1 MDSLASSSGN
11 NECNCIIEK
20 LLLKSF
26 GSNTFIEK
34 QNIINNGRPTP
45 TLQDLKSKCK
55 NNFRYFNP
63 SYYNTNKWLSGCQKT
78 QKLYCWPCI
87 LFSHESNTWSKYGCS
102 DLNNYHN
109 LKHRHEIN
117 RSHIESLITLK
128 KFGNIRIETCLSDA
142 YKQSIEKHNESVKNN
157 RYVLSR
163 LIDATC
169 FLAKQELSFRG
180 HDEQVTSINRGNYV
194 ELIHLLGTLDPK
206 LSGHLSTSTVFS
218 GLSGDIQNDLIQS
231 ISNVLLKTIKNEIE
245 HTNFVSIIMDETT
258 DIMSKSQLSTI
269 LRYVTNE
276 GVEERFLG
284 FVDVSHDRS
293 AKCLAEHVFRL
304 LNEYKC
310 IDKLVAQTYDGAA
323 VMSGQ
328 HNGLQ
333 TLVRSKCK
341 NAIFVHCYAH
351 KLNLILK
358 QSVDYIKECKIF
370 FTTLS
375 GLSSFFSKS
384 TKRIHA
390 LDQEVRK
397 RFPSVAPTRW
407 NYNSRLIEMMSEYRE
422 EVLNLMNSIVENGE
436 KWDSETLLCAKGFC
450 HTIQDFDFNFLL
462 IIFGNILPRATIL
475 FNIIQTKIF
484 DVTYCNKKIFDFL
497 NHLKNMKNDFDR
509 VWLKSEQYHTDLPLR
524 SKRQRV
530 AEVSV
535 DRKTNYQRLYF
546 EIIDV
551 LISKT
556 NERFTEITQLTFFSL
571 LDFSKFEQYINKFPT
586 NAMDSL
592 KDKYG
597 AYFDF
602 AILRSEL
609 SIIYSSTE
617 FHKVNIHELWM
628 YLKSTGLS
636 DSLPQVTKLASLIVT
651 IPASSAGAERSFSCL
666 KRIKT
671 HLRNSQSQNR
681 LSDLSLLTI
690 EKRLLTTI
698 QNQNS
703 FYDNVIDDF
712 TKKTRRIDLI
722 YK

>member
-1 MDSLASSSGN
+1 MDSSASPSGN

-55 NNFRYFNP
+55 NNFRFFNP
-63 SYYNTNKWLSGCQKT
+63 SYYNTNKWLSGCQKS

-142 YKQSIEKHNESVKNN
+142 YKLSIEKHNESVKNN

-180 HDEQVTSINRGNYV
+180 RDEQVTSINRGNYV
-194 ELIHLLGTLDPK
+194 ELIHLMGTLDPK
-206 LSGHLSTSTVFS
+206 LSEHLSTST
-218 GLSGDIQNDLIQS
+218 
-231 ISNVLLKTIKNEIE
+231 IE

-390 LDQEVRK
+390 LDQEVKK

-407 NYNSRLIEMMSEYRE
+407 NYNSRLIEMISEYRE

-436 KWDSETLLCAKGFC
+436 KWD
-450 HTIQDFDFNFLL
+450 N
-462 IIFGNILPRATIL
+462 
-475 FNIIQTKIF
+475 
-484 DVTYCNKKIFDFL
+484 
-497 NHLKNMKNDFDR
+497 
-509 VWLKSEQYHTDLPLR
+509 
-524 SKRQRV
+524 
-530 AEVSV
+530 
-535 DRKTNYQRLYF
+535 
-546 EIIDV
+546 
-551 LISKT
+551 
-556 NERFTEITQLTFFSL
+556 
-571 LDFSKFEQYINKFPT
+571 FSKFEQYINKFPT
-586 NAMDSL
+586 NSMDSL

-597 AYFDF
+597 EYFDF

-617 FHKVNIHELWM
+617 FHKVNIHELWILRSYTM
-628 YLKSTGLS
+628 DRVIRTIYEANITVGPH
-636 DSLPQVTKLASLIVT
+636 LPQVTKLTSLIVT
-651 IPASSAGAERSFSCL
+651 IPATSAGTEHSFSCL

-681 LSDLSLLTI
+681 LSDLSLLAI
-690 EKRLLTTI
+690 EKRLLTTV
-698 QNQNS
+698 QNQNL

-712 TKKTRRIDLI
+712 TKKTRRIDLL

>member
-1 MDSLASSSGN
+1 MVKTGDTLKVFYPNIIHVTCVAHMLNRVVEKSPSRIQLYKEMLPGLPLPPEPVITRWGTWIEAVIFNTNNYEGIKSVIEKLDNDSSASVDNCKKMFKLPTVKNDLTFIKINFSGLIRAITNLEDTKLTLLQSLDITKNIISELSNIQGDKGSIIKNKIFQLYQKNKGFQVLEQIGLIISGN
-11 NECNCIIEK
+11 NEIQIPENFNPCFVANMKYAPLTSVDVERSFSLYKHILSGRSAEIIIPLSCFGLGSIKDIKKPLYNTRFE
-20 LLLKSF
+20 LIFTRNTDDDALFLKK
-26 GSNTFIEK
+26 NIQTTAAT
-34 QNIINNGRPTP
+34 QNIKAKP
-45 TLQDLKSKCK
+45 
-55 NNFRYFNP
+55 
-63 SYYNTNKWLSGCQKT
+63 
-78 QKLYCWPCI
+78 
-87 LFSHESNTWSKYGCS
+87 
-102 DLNNYHN
+102 
-109 LKHRHEIN
+109 
-117 RSHIESLITLK
+117 
-128 KFGNIRIETCLSDA
+128 ETCLSDA

-169 FLAKQELSFRG
+169 FLAKQEFSFRG

-194 ELIHLLGTLDPK
+194 ELIHLMGTLDPK

-293 AKCLAEHVFRL
+293 AKCLAEHVFCL

-390 LDQEVRK
+390 LDQEVKK

-450 HTIQDFDFNFLL
+450 QTIQDFDFNFFL
-462 IIFGNILPRATIL
+462 IIFGNILPQATIL
-475 FNIIQTKIF
+475 FNIIQIKIF

-497 NHLKNMKNDFDR
+497 NYLKNMKNDFDR
-509 VWLKSEQYHTDLPLR
+509 VWLKSEQYHTDIPSR
-524 SKRQRV
+524 S
-530 AEVSV
+530 
-535 DRKTNYQRLYF
+535 
-546 EIIDV
+546 
-551 LISKT
+551 
-556 NERFTEITQLTFFSL
+556 
-571 LDFSKFEQYINKFPT
+571 
-586 NAMDSL
+586 
-592 KDKYG
+592 
-597 AYFDF
+597 
-602 AILRSEL
+602 
-609 SIIYSSTE
+609 
-617 FHKVNIHELWM
+617 
-628 YLKSTGLS
+628 
-636 DSLPQVTKLASLIVT
+636 
-651 IPASSAGAERSFSCL
+651 
-666 KRIKT
+666 
-671 HLRNSQSQNR
+671 
-681 LSDLSLLTI
+681 
-690 EKRLLTTI
+690 
-698 QNQNS
+698 
-703 FYDNVIDDF
+703 
-712 TKKTRRIDLI
+712 
-722 YK
+722 

>member
-1 MDSLASSSGN
+1 MHPGNTNLWKASKILLNQEINTIPPLCKDNQLVTSDAKK
-11 NECNCIIEK
+11 CNVFSEM
-20 LLLKSF
+20 LL
-26 GSNTFIEK
+26 NTFSVNQISNSNNDRRVLNFLDLPDYFVQKPMVHVTLNEIK
-34 QNIINNGRPTP
+34 IIIKKLPNKKAPGNDRITNIMFKKLPAIGLVLMTA
-45 TLQDLKSKCK
+45 L
-55 NNFRYFNP
+55 FNSLLRLEHFP
-63 SYYNTNKWLSGCQKT
+63 PKWKIAT
-78 QKLYCWPCI
+78 VI
-87 LFSHESNTWSKYGCS
+87 LV
-102 DLNNYHN
+102 
-109 LKHRHEIN
+109 
-117 RSHIESLITLK
+117 K
-128 KFGNIRIETCLSDA
+128 KPETCLSDA

-194 ELIHLLGTLDPK
+194 ELIHLMGTLDPK

-276 GVEERFLG
+276 GVEEKFLG

-293 AKCLAEHVFRL
+293 AKCLAEHVFCL

-323 VMSGQ
+323 VMSGH
-328 HNGLQ
+328 HN
-333 TLVRSKCK
+333 
-341 NAIFVHCYAH
+341 
-351 KLNLILK
+351 
-358 QSVDYIKECKIF
+358 
-370 FTTLS
+370 
-375 GLSSFFSKS
+375 
-384 TKRIHA
+384 
-390 LDQEVRK
+390 
-397 RFPSVAPTRW
+397 
-407 NYNSRLIEMMSEYRE
+407 
-422 EVLNLMNSIVENGE
+422 ENGE

-450 HTIQDFDFNFLL
+450 QTIQDFDFNFFL
-462 IIFGNILPRATIL
+462 IIFGNILPQATIL

-509 VWLKSEQYHTDLPLR
+509 VWLKSEQYHTDIPSR

-535 DRKTNYQRLYF
+535 DRKTNYRRLYF

-571 LDFSKFEQYINKFPT
+571 LDFSKFEQYINQFPT
-586 NAMDSL
+586 NAMNSL
-592 KDKYG
+592 KDTYG
-597 AYFDF
+597 EYFDF

-651 IPASSAGAERSFSCL
+651 IPATNFARSLSEFASISFKRKSKFMYAGVNLTQYRHIVRSARKWYQKIANELLDFARWFWNLLDFGLCCL
-666 KRIKT
+666 YPF
-671 HLRNSQSQNR
+671 L
-681 LSDLSLLTI
+681 
-690 EKRLLTTI
+690 
-698 QNQNS
+698 
-703 FYDNVIDDF
+703 
-712 TKKTRRIDLI
+712 
-722 YK
+722 

>member
-1 MDSLASSSGN
+1 M
-11 NECNCIIEK
+11 
-20 LLLKSF
+20 
-26 GSNTFIEK
+26 
-34 QNIINNGRPTP
+34 
-45 TLQDLKSKCK
+45 
-55 NNFRYFNP
+55 
-63 SYYNTNKWLSGCQKT
+63 
-78 QKLYCWPCI
+78 
-87 LFSHESNTWSKYGCS
+87 
-102 DLNNYHN
+102 
-109 LKHRHEIN
+109 
-117 RSHIESLITLK
+117 
-128 KFGNIRIETCLSDA
+128 
-142 YKQSIEKHNESVKNN
+142 
-157 RYVLSR
+157 
-163 LIDATC
+163 
-169 FLAKQELSFRG
+169 
-180 HDEQVTSINRGNYV
+180 
-194 ELIHLLGTLDPK
+194 GTLDPK

-245 HTNFVSIIMDETT
+245 HTNFISIIMDETT

-293 AKCLAEHVFRL
+293 AKCLTEHVFRL
-304 LNEYKC
+304 LNEYQC
-310 IDKLVAQTYDGAA
+310 TDKLVAQTYDGAA

-341 NAIFVHCYAH
+341 NAIFVLCYAH

-384 TKRIHA
+384 TKIIHA
-390 LDQEVRK
+390 LDQEVKK

-450 HTIQDFDFNFLL
+450 QTIQDFDFNFFF
-462 IIFGNILPRATIL
+462 IIFGNILPQATIL

-535 DRKTNYQRLYF
+535 DRKTNYRRLYF

-556 NERFTEITQLTFFSL
+556 NERFTEITQLTFFFL
-571 LDFSKFEQYINKFPT
+571 LDFSKFQQISYKCN
-586 NAMDSL
+586 
-592 KDKYG
+592 
-597 AYFDF
+597 
-602 AILRSEL
+602 
-609 SIIYSSTE
+609 
-617 FHKVNIHELWM
+617 
-628 YLKSTGLS
+628 GL
-636 DSLPQVTKLASLIVT
+636 V
-651 IPASSAGAERSFSCL
+651 ER
-666 KRIKT
+666 
-671 HLRNSQSQNR
+671 
-681 LSDLSLLTI
+681 
-690 EKRLLTTI
+690 
-698 QNQNS
+698 
-703 FYDNVIDDF
+703 
-712 TKKTRRIDLI
+712 
-722 YK
+722 